1 MPSNLSSSD
10 QAKFVAAK
18 RACEFV
24 HNGMKLGL
32 GTGSTAAWMVRCLAE
47 RVNKEGLKVKG
58 VPTSIQTADLAK
70 KLGIEVITL
79 DSAGQLDLTIDGTDE
94 FDGNLN
100 LIKGAGGALLREKI
114 VASASDKMIVIAD
127 DAKGVERLGRF
138 PLPVEVL
145 NFGFKSSQL
154 LIQALLEFQDVD
166 SSIIKTRMVGDLPFV
181 TDEGNHILDLY
192 LGRIGD
198 ATALSLALNQVPG
211 VVENGLFVKLCDVV
225 IVGLA
230 DGTVKEKTTASN
242 RKL

>member
-58 VPTSIQTADLAK
+58 VPTSIQTANLAK

-94 FDGNLN
+94 FDGNLS

-166 SSIIKTRMVGDLPFV
+166 SSIIKTRMAGDLPFV

-198 ATALSLALNQVPG
+198 AAALSLALNQVPG

-242 RKL
+242 

>member
-10 QAKFVAAK
+10 QAKFLAAK

-94 FDGNLN
+94 FDDNLN

-127 DAKGVERLGRF
+127 NAKGVERLGRF

-166 SSIIKTRMVGDLPFV
+166 SSIIKTRMAGGLPFV

-198 ATALSLALNQVPG
+198 AAALSLALNQVPG

-242 RKL
+242 

>member
-10 QAKFVAAK
+10 QAKFLAAK

-94 FDGNLN
+94 FDDNLN

-166 SSIIKTRMVGDLPFV
+166 SSIIKTRMAGDLPFV

-198 ATALSLALNQVPG
+198 AAALSLALNQVPG

-242 RKL
+242 

>member
-94 FDGNLN
+94 FDGNLS

-114 VASASDKMIVIAD
+114 VASASNKMIVIAD

-138 PLPVEVL
+138 PLPVEVV

-166 SSIIKTRMVGDLPFV
+166 SSIIKTRMAGDLPFV

-198 ATALSLALNQVPG
+198 AAALSLALNQVPG

-230 DGTVKEKTTASN
+230 DGTVKEKTIASN
-242 RKL
+242 

>member
-10 QAKFVAAK
+10 QAKFLAAK

-79 DSAGQLDLTIDGTDE
+79 DAAGQLDLTIDGTDE
-94 FDGNLN
+94 FDDNLN

-114 VASASDKMIVIAD
+114 VASASNKMIVIAD

-154 LIQALLEFQDVD
+154 LIQALLEFQAVD
-166 SSIIKTRMVGDLPFV
+166 SSIIKTRMAGGLPFV

-198 ATALSLALNQVPG
+198 AAALSLALNQVPG

-242 RKL
+242 

>member
-94 FDGNLN
+94 FDGNLS

-114 VASASDKMIVIAD
+114 VASASNKMIVIAD

-138 PLPVEVL
+138 PLPVEVV

-166 SSIIKTRMVGDLPFV
+166 SSIIKTRMAGDLPFV

-198 ATALSLALNQVPG
+198 AAALSLALNQVPG

-242 RKL
+242 

>member
-94 FDGNLN
+94 FDDNLN

-127 DAKGVERLGRF
+127 DAKGVKRLGRF

-145 NFGFKSSQL
+145 NFGFKASQL

-166 SSIIKTRMVGDLPFV
+166 SSIIKTRMAGGLPFV

-198 ATALSLALNQVPG
+198 AAALSLALNQVPG

-230 DGTVKEKTTASN
+230 DGTVKEKTIASN
-242 RKL
+242 

>member
-79 DSAGQLDLTIDGTDE
+79 DAAGQLDLTIDGTDE
-94 FDGNLN
+94 FDGNLS

-114 VASASDKMIVIAD
+114 VASASNKMIVIAD

-138 PLPVEVL
+138 PLPVEVV

-166 SSIIKTRMVGDLPFV
+166 SSIIKTRMAGGLPFV

-198 ATALSLALNQVPG
+198 AAALSLALNQVPG

-242 RKL
+242 

>member
-94 FDGNLN
+94 FDDNLN

-145 NFGFKSSQL
+145 NFGFKSSQF

-166 SSIIKTRMVGDLPFV
+166 SSIIKTRMAGDLPFV

-198 ATALSLALNQVPG
+198 AAALSLALNQVPG

-242 RKL
+242 

>member
-58 VPTSIQTADLAK
+58 VPTSIQTANLAK

-79 DSAGQLDLTIDGTDE
+79 DTAGQLDLTIDGTDE
-94 FDGNLN
+94 FDDNLN

-145 NFGFKSSQL
+145 NFGFQSSQL

-166 SSIIKTRMVGDLPFV
+166 SSIIKTRMAGDLPFV

-198 ATALSLALNQVPG
+198 AAALSLALNQVPG

-242 RKL
+242 

>member
-1 MPSNLSSSD
+1 MPSNFSSSD

-79 DSAGQLDLTIDGTDE
+79 DSAGRLDLTIDGTDE

-242 RKL
+242 

>member
-127 DAKGVERLGRF
+127 DAKGVERLGRV
-138 PLPVEVL
+138 PLPVEGL

>member
-79 DSAGQLDLTIDGTDE
+79 DTAGQLDLTIDGTDE
-94 FDGNLN
+94 FDDNLN

-145 NFGFKSSQL
+145 NFGFQSSQL

-166 SSIIKTRMVGDLPFV
+166 SSIIKTRMAGDLPFV

-198 ATALSLALNQVPG
+198 AAALSLALNQVPG

-242 RKL
+242 

>member
-1 MPSNLSSSD
+1 
-10 QAKFVAAK
+10 
-18 RACEFV
+18 
-24 HNGMKLGL
+24 MKLGL

-94 FDGNLN
+94 FDDNLN

-166 SSIIKTRMVGDLPFV
+166 SSIIKTRMAGDLPFV

-198 ATALSLALNQVPG
+198 AAALSLALNQVPG

-242 RKL
+242 

>member
-94 FDGNLN
+94 FDDNLN

-127 DAKGVERLGRF
+127 EAKGVERLGRF
-138 PLPVEVL
+138 PLPVEVV

-166 SSIIKTRMVGDLPFV
+166 SSIIKTRMAGGLPFV

-198 ATALSLALNQVPG
+198 AAALSLALNQVPG

-242 RKL
+242 

>member
-1 MPSNLSSSD
+1 MPSNFSSSD

-166 SSIIKTRMVGDLPFV
+166 SSIMKTRMVGDLPFV

-192 LGRIGD
+192 LGRVGD

>member
-1 MPSNLSSSD
+1 MPSNFSSSD

-32 GTGSTAAWMVRCLAE
+32 GTGSTAAWMVRRLAE

>member
-94 FDGNLN
+94 FDGNLS

-166 SSIIKTRMVGDLPFV
+166 SSIIKTRMAGDLPFV

-198 ATALSLALNQVPG
+198 AAALSLALNQVPG

-242 RKL
+242 

>member
-94 FDGNLN
+94 FDDNLS

-114 VASASDKMIVIAD
+114 VASASNKMIVIAD

-138 PLPVEVL
+138 PLPVEVV

-166 SSIIKTRMVGDLPFV
+166 SSIIKTRMAGDLPFV

-198 ATALSLALNQVPG
+198 AAALSLALNQVPG

-242 RKL
+242 

>member
-1 MPSNLSSSD
+1 MPSNFSSSD

-79 DSAGQLDLTIDGTDE
+79 DSAGRLDLTIDGTDE

>member
-10 QAKFVAAK
+10 QAKFLAAK

-58 VPTSIQTADLAK
+58 VPTSIQTANLAK

-79 DSAGQLDLTIDGTDE
+79 DTAGQLDLTIDGTDE
-94 FDGNLN
+94 FDGNLS

-114 VASASDKMIVIAD
+114 VASASNKMIVIAD

-138 PLPVEVL
+138 PLPVEVV

-166 SSIIKTRMVGDLPFV
+166 SSIIKTRMAGGLPFV

-198 ATALSLALNQVPG
+198 AAALSLALNQVPG

-242 RKL
+242 

>member
-10 QAKFVAAK
+10 QAKFLAAK

-58 VPTSIQTADLAK
+58 VPTSIQTANLAK

-94 FDGNLN
+94 FDDNLN

-138 PLPVEVL
+138 PLPVEVV

-166 SSIIKTRMVGDLPFV
+166 SSIIKTRMAGDLPFV

-198 ATALSLALNQVPG
+198 AAALSLALNQVPG

-242 RKL
+242 

>member
-10 QAKFVAAK
+10 QAKFLAAK

-58 VPTSIQTADLAK
+58 VPTSIQTANLAK

-79 DSAGQLDLTIDGTDE
+79 DTAGQLDLTIDGTDE
-94 FDGNLN
+94 FDGNLS

-114 VASASDKMIVIAD
+114 VASASNKMIVIAD

-166 SSIIKTRMVGDLPFV
+166 SSIIKTRMAGDLPFV

-198 ATALSLALNQVPG
+198 AAALSLALNQVPG

-242 RKL
+242 

>member
-94 FDGNLN
+94 FDDNLN

-114 VASASDKMIVIAD
+114 VASASDKMIVIGD

-145 NFGFKSSQL
+145 NFGFQSSQL

-166 SSIIKTRMVGDLPFV
+166 SSIIKTRMAGDLPFV

-198 ATALSLALNQVPG
+198 AAALSLALNQVPG

-242 RKL
+242 

>member
-94 FDGNLN
+94 FDGNLS

-145 NFGFKSSQL
+145 NFGFQSSQL

-166 SSIIKTRMVGDLPFV
+166 SSIIKTRMAGGLPFV

-198 ATALSLALNQVPG
+198 AAALSLALNQVPG

-242 RKL
+242 

>member
-1 MPSNLSSSD
+1 MPSNFSSSD

-242 RKL
+242 

>member
-1 MPSNLSSSD
+1 MPSNFSSSD

-32 GTGSTAAWMVRCLAE
+32 GTGSTAAWMVRRLAE

-230 DGTVKEKTTASN
+230 DGAVKEKTTASN
-242 RKL
+242 

>member
-18 RACEFV
+18 KACEFV

-58 VPTSIQTADLAK
+58 VPTSIQTANLAK

-79 DSAGQLDLTIDGTDE
+79 DTAGQLDLTIDGTDE
-94 FDGNLN
+94 FDGNLS

-114 VASASDKMIVIAD
+114 VASASNKMIVIAD

-138 PLPVEVL
+138 PLPVEVV

-166 SSIIKTRMVGDLPFV
+166 SSIIKTRMAGDLPFV

-198 ATALSLALNQVPG
+198 AAALSLALNQVPG

-242 RKL
+242 

>member
-10 QAKFVAAK
+10 QAKFLAAK

-94 FDGNLN
+94 FDGNLS

-114 VASASDKMIVIAD
+114 VASASNKMIVIAD

-145 NFGFKSSQL
+145 NFGFQSSQL

-166 SSIIKTRMVGDLPFV
+166 SSIIKTRMAGDLPFV

-198 ATALSLALNQVPG
+198 AAALSLALNQVPG

-242 RKL
+242 

>member
-10 QAKFVAAK
+10 QAKFLAAK

-58 VPTSIQTADLAK
+58 VPTSIQTANLAK

-79 DSAGQLDLTIDGTDE
+79 DTAGQLDLTIDGTDE
-94 FDGNLN
+94 FDGNLS

-114 VASASDKMIVIAD
+114 VASASNKMIVIAD

-138 PLPVEVL
+138 PLPVEVV

-166 SSIIKTRMVGDLPFV
+166 SSIIKTRMAGDLPFV

-192 LGRIGD
+192 LPELVMQPR
-198 ATALSLALNQVPG
+198 
-211 VVENGLFVKLCDVV
+211 
-225 IVGLA
+225 
-230 DGTVKEKTTASN
+230 
-242 RKL
+242 

>member
-10 QAKFVAAK
+10 QAKFLAAK

-58 VPTSIQTADLAK
+58 VPTSIQTANLAK

-94 FDGNLN
+94 FDGNLS

-114 VASASDKMIVIAD
+114 VASASNKMIVIAD

-145 NFGFKSSQL
+145 NFGFQSSQL

-166 SSIIKTRMVGDLPFV
+166 SSIIKTRMAGGLPFV

-198 ATALSLALNQVPG
+198 AAALSLALNQVPG

-242 RKL
+242 